1 MIKHILNEISPSSI
15 LYKVVSWSFLNR
27 ANLFNPWSWFPDGSF
42 EYKTFLNYS
51 LFHFIYHHLSYQ
63 KLSLKT
69 SSILGG
75 GFLTVPLEAGCSGSS
90 SAVRR
95 PCPRFK
101 RQSRPGRVCVCA
113 RVCVCVCGCVCGC
126 LQCQRTVPSF
136 FCVCLRLCASTQVS
150 TSMSISIKKNFKA
163 IVKNVKG

>member
-1 MIKHILNEISPSSI
+1 M
-15 LYKVVSWSFLNR
+15 
-27 ANLFNPWSWFPDGSF
+27 
-42 EYKTFLNYS
+42 
-51 LFHFIYHHLSYQ
+51 
-63 KLSLKT
+63 KT

-101 RQSRPGRVCVCA
+101 RQSRPGRVCVCVRVCV
-113 RVCVCVCGCVCGC
+113 RVCVCVCGCVSGCVCGC
-126 LQCQRTVPSF
+126 QQYQRAVPSF

-150 TSMSISIKKNFKA
+150 NINVIQYRWRNYQQELQYYLFKDDSFIFIESFSLRSFCPFA
-163 IVKNVKG
+163 Q